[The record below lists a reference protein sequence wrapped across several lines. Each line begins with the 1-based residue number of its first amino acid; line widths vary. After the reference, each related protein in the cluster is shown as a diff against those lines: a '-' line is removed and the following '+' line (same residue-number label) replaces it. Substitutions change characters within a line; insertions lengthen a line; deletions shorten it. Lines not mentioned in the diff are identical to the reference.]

1 MDINNEILYRLS
13 KYLNDYATSIS
24 KEQIESITSIGVSE
38 NEAYK
43 LLLAS
48 YLNIEDRNIII
59 TNIVVDENTK
69 EIHLEKTLQV
79 EYCLF

>member
-1 MDINNEILYRLS
+1 MEINNEILYRLS

-48 YLNIEDRNIII
+48 YLNIEDRKIIDI
-59 TNIVVDENTK
+59 YFKNLK
-69 EIHLEKTLQV
+69 SRTLKKAKV
-79 EYCLF
+79 KVGRWMLG